1 LSIAAAR
8 ASFGVIQYLGS
19 PVMKKIANI
28 LLASA
33 GALTLAACG
42 GADDASIEAEA
53 DTVEMPADAALEDV
67 TEEPVEDAD
76 ANSDDAVSEEVAEDA
91 AAAAADVAA
100 AAEAAAAA
108 DETAE

>member
-1 LSIAAAR
+1 MKRIAY
-8 ASFGVIQYLGS
+8 V
-19 PVMKKIANI
+19 

-33 GALTLAACG
+33 GAMTLAACG

-53 DTVEMPADAALEDV
+53 DNVEMPADAALEDV
-67 TEEPVEDAD
+67 TEAPMEDAD

-100 AAEAAAAA
+100 AAEAAASAS
-108 DETAE
+108 EPAE

>member
-1 LSIAAAR
+1 MKRIAYGLLAAA
-8 ASFGVIQYLGS
+8 
-19 PVMKKIANI
+19 
-28 LLASA
+28 
-33 GALTLAACG
+33 GAMTLAACG

-67 TEEPVEDAD
+67 TEAPMEDAD

-100 AAEAAAAA
+100 AAEAAASASA
-108 DETAE
+108 PAE